1 MSLAITYARA
11 QVGIDAPLVSVET
24 HVANGLPAFAL
35 VGLSEAAVRESRERV
50 RAALLTSG
58 YEMPPRRVTV
68 NLAPAD
74 LPKEGGRFDPAM
86 ALGLLAAT
94 GQLSPDV
101 LGGHEFLG
109 ELALSGELRPAP
121 GAC

>member
-58 YEMPPRRVTV
+58 YEMPPAVSRSTSRPPTCPRRAGASTSPWRS
-68 NLAPAD
+68 ACWRPRGSF
-74 LPKEGGRFDPAM
+74 PPMSSG
-86 ALGLLAAT
+86 AT
-94 GQLSPDV
+94 SSSANWP
-101 LGGHEFLG
+101 
-109 ELALSGELRPAP
+109 
-121 GAC
+121 